1 MAGTGYIYFGESS
14 KRWTARV
21 TFGKSQKMPTRS
33 RLPAAPRVESAS
45 SPMKKDPDHNS
56 TDFAEIE
63 ALITRL
69 ERGQIRDVDAQSPSC
84 HLSTQ
89 KGSAYDKIY

>member
-1 MAGTGYIYFGESS
+1 
-14 KRWTARV
+14 
-21 TFGKSQKMPTRS
+21 
-33 RLPAAPRVESAS
+33 
-45 SPMKKDPDHNS
+45 MKKDPDHNS
-56 TDFAEIE
+56 TDFAEVE